1 MRREDEFGFEKVI
14 EVYDQKTGM
23 QGVCVIHNTARGPGK
38 GGIRMVPDIT
48 VEEVMGLARA
58 MTWKNAMADLPFG
71 GAKSGIKADPR
82 RLAPQQK
89 EEQMRAFA
97 KKIREV
103 VPEQYIAGP
112 DMNTTEKE
120 MAQFADEIGTPKA
133 CTGKPLSVGGLP
145 HELGSTGFGVA
156 IATRV
161 AAEHAGKK
169 LSGMTVAI
177 EGFGNVG
184 TFAMKYLEEFG
195 AKIVAVSDSKGT
207 VYDANGIR
215 YEELMK
221 TKAERGTVTAYP
233 KGEKQDAAKLFEL
246 PVDILVPGARP
257 DVINKENVDKV
268 KAKFLVE
275 AANLPAKYE
284 IEQILMKKGVV
295 VLPDFVANAGGVIS
309 SYCETMGWDSETM
322 FKVVENKLKN
332 NTKIMLERA
341 KDNDTRKAA
350 LEIAKERVKDAMELR
365 GWVRA

>member
-1 MRREDEFGFEKVI
+1 MRREDEFGFERVI
-14 EVYDQKTGM
+14 EVYDQKTQM

-38 GGIRMVPDIT
+38 GGIRMVPDVS

-82 RLAPQQK
+82 KLTPEQK
-89 EEQMRAFA
+89 QAQMRAFA
-97 KKIREV
+97 RKIADV
-103 VPEQYIAGP
+103 VPQHYIAGP

-120 MAQFADEIGTPKA
+120 MAEFADELGTPKA

-161 AAEHAGKK
+161 AVEHSGKQ
-169 LSGMTVAI
+169 LNGMSVAI

-184 TFAMKYLEEFG
+184 TFTMKFLTGWG
-195 AKIVAVSDSKGT
+195 AKVVAVSDSKGT
-207 VYDANGIR
+207 IYNKDGLE
-215 YEELMK
+215 YEDLMK
-221 TKAERGTVTAYP
+221 VKAEKGTVTAG
-233 KGEKQDAAKLFEL
+233 KGEKLDAAKLFEL
-246 PVDILVPGARP
+246 PVDILIPGARP
-257 DVINKENVDKV
+257 DVINKENVGHI
-268 KAKFLVE
+268 KARFLSE

-284 IEQILMKKGVV
+284 VEQVLMKKGVV

-309 SYCETMGWDSETM
+309 SYCETMGWNEETM
-322 FKVVENKLKN
+322 FKVVESKLKN
-332 NTKIMLERA
+332 NTKTMLERA

-350 LEIAKERVKDAMELR
+350 LEIAKERVMDAMRYR
-365 GWVRA
+365 GWTS